1 VRPLLAYTLLKTGER
16 ERGLAL
22 LRESLDQAHREV
34 RSGSEAA
41 QDRYTLAS
49 AYALLG
55 DRRSA
60 YRWLEEAVAAGWTD
74 YLLLSQDPP
83 FESLRGDEEFQRI
96 LARNRTEIERQR
108 SRVEREGW

>member
-55 DRRSA
+55 DRRS
-60 YRWLEEAVAAGWTD
+60 D